1 MTGTLDRFFYVA
13 KHTSVSL
20 LNGITVQK
28 IIKLHDI
35 ISLYY
40 RTSYDSQIWTALCLT
55 STFFLMQTKSQISY

>member
-1 MTGTLDRFFYVA
+1 MGTLDSFFYVV

-20 LNGITVQK
+20 LNGITVQQ

-40 RTSYDSQIWTALCLT
+40 QTSYDSQIRTTLCLT
-55 STFFLMQTKSQISY
+55 STFFLIQTKSQISY